1 MKKILLL
8 HILLIYTYLSVFS
21 QNENLISLG
30 ARSTAM
36 GNTSVTF
43 TDVWSVHNN
52 QAGLGFIQ
60 SSSVGLH
67 YENRYG
73 VSGLGYKSMV
83 GAIKTGS
90 GTFGVKFNYQGYSTY
105 NNIETGIS
113 YGRSFGDYFSA
124 GIQIDY
130 IHTSLTQDYGS
141 AGMALAEIGIL
152 AKPIE
157 NLIIGAH
164 VYNPTMSQ
172 FKETTNTE
180 RIPTIFKFGAGY
192 KFDNIAFL
200 NAEVVKDI
208 DYPFIFR
215 AGLEFNLVKNFVAR
229 AGISSNN
236 SLISFGAGYKTKGF
250 HIDVAF
256 SYHSYLGYSPFI
268 TLVYNFNKQ

>member
-1 MKKILLL
+1 MKTIHLLF
-8 HILLIYTYLSVFS
+8 ILLIFNYLSVFS

-36 GNTSVTF
+36 GNSSVTLI
-43 TDVWSVHNN
+43 DVWAVNNN
-52 QAGLGFIQ
+52 QANLGFIK
-60 SSSVGLH
+60 SSSVGIH

-73 VSGLGYKSMV
+73 ISSLGYKSV
-83 GAIKTGS
+83 AGAFKTNS

-113 YGRSFGDYFSA
+113 YGKSFGEYFAA

-152 AKPIE
+152 AKPVN
-157 NLIIGAH
+157 NLFIGAH
-164 VYNPTMSQ
+164 VYNPTMTQYS
-172 FKETTNTE
+172 KTTNTE
-180 RIPTIFKFGAGY
+180 RIPTIYKFGAGY
-192 KFDNIAFL
+192 KFDDMAFL
-200 NAEVVKDI
+200 TAEIVKDI

-215 AGLEFNLVKNFVAR
+215 AGLEFNLVENFVAR

-250 HIDVAF
+250 HINVAF

-268 TLVYNFNKQ
+268 SVVYNFNKQ

>member
-1 MKKILLL
+1 MRKLLLL
-8 HILLIYTYLSVFS
+8 HILIIFTYLSVFS
-21 QNENLISLG
+21 QNENFISLG
-30 ARSTAM
+30 ARSVGM
-36 GNTSVTF
+36 GNTSVNF
-43 TDVWSVHNN
+43 TDVWAVQNN

-60 SSSVGLH
+60 SSSIGLH

-73 VSGLGYKSMV
+73 ISNLGYKSIA
-83 GAIKTGS
+83 GAFKTNS

-105 NNIETGIS
+105 NNIETGVS
-113 YGRSFGDYFSA
+113 YGRSFGEYFAA

-130 IHTSLTQDYGS
+130 LHTSLSQDYGS

-152 AKPIE
+152 AKPIK

-164 VYNPTMSQ
+164 VYNPTMSKY
-172 FKETTNTE
+172 KETVNTE

-192 KFDNIAFL
+192 KFDDVAFL
-200 NAEVVKDI
+200 NAEIVKDI
-208 DYPFIFR
+208 DYPFIIR
-215 AGLEFNLVKNFVAR
+215 AGVEFNLVKNFVAR
-229 AGISSNN
+229 AGVSSNN
-236 SLISFGAGYKTKGF
+236 SLISFGAGYKLKGF